1 MSGSAAGSTVLVTG
15 ASSGIGLASAVRAA
29 RQGLTTVATARTP
42 AKIDAVLA
50 AAAAAGVTLDVRP
63 LEVTDPDS
71 IAACVEGVVDTY
83 GRLDALV
90 NNAGISNSSPT
101 LELGSLEALRAQME
115 VNFFAVVA
123 MSRAAMPHLRASRGR
138 MVTISSVRGVVGQ
151 PFNEAYSAAKFA
163 VEGFMEA
170 LAPVAASVGVTVSV
184 IEPAAVMDT
193 SFIAGSTLDPVAL
206 LAVSGPYE
214 PAFRRYRDWVGS
226 QAETGAQLA
235 AEVAE
240 VVVATLIAETPP
252 FRVQT
257 SEWARTYVER
267 KLADPD
273 GAAIQSMTRSWV
285 GLGKSEAGA
294 GPIGRPPEEAEQ
306 AVLRRGV

>member
-1 MSGSAAGSTVLVTG
+1 MSTVAPVVLITG
-15 ASSGIGLASAVRAA
+15 ASSGIGLASALRAA

-42 AKIDAVLA
+42 AKIDVVRA
-50 AAAAAGVTLDVRP
+50 AADAAGVAVDVRP

-71 IAACVEGVVDTY
+71 VAACVDGVVDAY

-101 LELGSLEALRAQME
+101 LELSTLETLRLQME

-123 MSRAAMPHLRASRGR
+123 MSRAAMPHLRASGGR
-138 MVTISSVRGVVGQ
+138 LVTVTSVRGVIGQ

-170 LAPVAASVGVTVSV
+170 LAPVAAAVGVTVCV
-184 IEPAAVMDT
+184 IEPAVVVDT
-193 SFIAGSTLDPVAL
+193 SFIASSTLDPVAL
-206 LAVSGPYE
+206 LAASGPYE
-214 PAFRRYRDWVGS
+214 PAFRRYRDWVVD
-226 QAETGAQLA
+226 QAGNGAQQA
-235 AEVAE
+235 VDIAEI
-240 VVVATLIAETPP
+240 VVATLTADAPA

-257 SEWARTYVER
+257 SEWAAEYVGR

-273 GAAIQSMTRSWV
+273 GTAIQSMTRQWV
-285 GLGKSEAGA
+285 GLESS
-294 GPIGRPPEEAEQ
+294 GPTA
-306 AVLRRGV
+306 AT